1 MKNTLVVVD
10 SSIAISWLLEDPN
23 SDVAQALLDEWI
35 DNEKVIL
42 APALLAYEV
51 TNIIHQNVRRGEVT
65 TERARE
71 ILAGFFETEITFD
84 KAQSHNTSQRALE
97 LAYRF
102 SLPAT
107 YDAYFLAL
115 AERED
120 CELWTED
127 KRLKNAVKG
136 KLPWVRSLEDYHSD
150 TSQKQ

>member
-1 MKNTLVVVD
+1 MKNTVVVVD
-10 SSIAISWLLEDPN
+10 SSIAISWLLKDSN
-23 SDVAQALLDEWI
+23 SDVAQQLLDEWI

-51 TNIIHQNVRRGEVT
+51 TNIIHQNVRRGEIT
-65 TERARE
+65 MERATE
-71 ILAGFFETEITFD
+71 ILTGFFETEITYD
-84 KAQSHNTSQRALE
+84 KAQSQSISQRALE

-115 AERED
+115 AEQED

-136 KLPWVRSLEDYHSD
+136 KLSWVHSLEDHRASG
-150 TSQKQ
+150 SKS